1 MAEIT
6 TREFVL
12 RDYEQAC
19 ALWHEAEG
27 IEVCE
32 GDLPEEIEIFLKRNP
47 GLSRVA
53 EEDGVLAGAVLCG
66 HDGRRGWI
74 YHLAVGPRFRGR
86 GVGKCLVDECL
97 RGLRAAGLRRALIL
111 VAPDNALGRTFWQR
125 NGWEEFDAL
134 SMGYDL

>member
-1 MAEIT
+1 MTDIT
-6 TREFVL
+6 TREFML
-12 RDYEQAC
+12 GDFEEAC

-27 IEVCE
+27 VEVCE
-32 GDLPEEIEIFLKRNP
+32 GDSPEEIEIFLKRNP

-53 EEDGVLAGAVLCG
+53 EQNGVMAGAVLCG

-74 YHLAVGPRFRGR
+74 YHLAVAPHFRKR
-86 GVGKCLVDECL
+86 GVGKRLIEECL
-97 RGLRAAGLRRALIL
+97 RGLRKAGLRRALIL
-111 VAPDNALGRTFWQR
+111 VARDNSLGRSFWQR